1 MRPLVMLVHSPL
13 LTPSSWQPVAAGL
26 RRAGFAVAVPD
37 LLAAL
42 AGGPPYYPRVFG
54 AAAATVRGADEA
66 ATAGGADDAAPVVLI
81 GHSAAGPLL
90 PGIAGAVGPRVSA
103 AVFVDARLPHPG
115 ESWTGSLS
123 GERAAHLRDLA
134 QDGWLPAWDSWFPP
148 EVLADLL
155 PDPKVRQRFRAE
167 LPRLPGDLLDEDLP
181 PSPPHW
187 GRIAKSYVQLS
198 DAYLATADE
207 AEAQGWPVQRHGA
220 DHLAI
225 MTQPALVGR
234 LLLEQ
239 LPGSR
244 PSR

>member
-1 MRPLVMLVHSPL
+1 MPPLVVLVHSPL
-13 LTPSSWQPVAAGL
+13 LTASTWQPVAAEL
-26 RRAGFAVAVPD
+26 RRAGFAVTVPD
-37 LLAAL
+37 VLAAL
-42 AGGPPYYPRVFG
+42 AGPSPFYPRVFG
-54 AAAATVRGADEA
+54 AVAATV
-66 ATAGGADDAAPVVLI
+66 GGADDAAPVVLI

-115 ESWTGSLS
+115 ESWAGSLS

-148 EVLADLL
+148 EALAELL
-155 PDPKVRQRFRAE
+155 PDPKVRQRFRSE

-181 PSPPHW
+181 PSPPDW
-187 GRIAKSYVQLS
+187 GRIAKSFVQLS
-198 DAYLATADE
+198 DAYLATADD
-207 AEAQGWPVQRHGA
+207 AEAQGWPVRRHGA

-225 MTQPALVGR
+225 MTQPTLVSR
-234 LLLEQ
+234 LLLAQ